1 MKHCLLALGLRCALV
16 LSFAALPAWA
26 DDARETPEVRAV
38 KRAAPSVVNIHTEKT
53 VVDRDS
59 VFAANAAKS
68 RKVNGMGTG
77 VVVDERGYI
86 VTNFHVVSEVD
97 VIRAVLQDGGDYLA
111 TVVKFD
117 REHDL
122 ALIRIETGKPLQVM
136 PLGTSSD
143 LMLAESVIAVGNAF
157 GYRHTV
163 TKGIISALSRDVEAN
178 ETQSYKNLIQTDA
191 SINPGNSGGPLLN
204 LNGEVIGI
212 NVAIRQGAQRI
223 GFAIPI
229 DDVRKIVAQLMSVEQ
244 LDRTYHGMSGRDLKT
259 GTQKMLIVENTQSD
273 SPAAK
278 AGLKAGD
285 VVLKVG
291 EKEIVDS
298 VDWERS
304 LLGKAAGASVP
315 VTVRRGDKT
324 ETLQLAL
331 APLTSGRT
339 RVHAEAPI
347 VARANNDSAD
357 AEKFWRLLGLKLAA
371 VPHDRAATIP
381 SKYHGGLLVV
391 EVKPQ
396 SSAASNGIRKDD
408 ILVGLRDFETL
419 SYDNV
424 NWILNQ
430 PIQPGQEN
438 LKYYVIRGQQTL
450 WGNIQLLAAD
460 QKGTAIR

>member
-1 MKHCLLALGLRCALV
+1 MKYRLLALATCCALL
-16 LSFAALPAWA
+16 LSPTAPVFGA

-59 VFAANAAKS
+59 VFAANPGKS

-86 VTNFHVVSEVD
+86 VTNFHVVAEVD
-97 VIRAVLQDGGDYLA
+97 VIRAVLQDGSDHQA
-111 TVVKFD
+111 TVVRHD

-122 ALIRIETGKPLQVM
+122 ALIRIDAGKPLQVM

-163 TKGIISALSRDVEAN
+163 TKGIVSALSRDVEAN

-229 DDVRKIVAQLMSVEQ
+229 DDVRKIVAQLLSVEQ
-244 LDRTYHGMSGRDLKT
+244 LDRNYHGLAARDIKSSS
-259 GTQKMLIVENTQSD
+259 QRMLIVENALPD

-291 EKEIVDS
+291 EKEIVDG

-304 LLGKAAGASVP
+304 LLGRPAGEAVP
-315 VTVRRGDKT
+315 VIVKRGEKT

-331 APLTSGRT
+331 APMTSGRA
-339 RVHAEAPI
+339 RMPVDY
-347 VARANNDSAD
+347 VARANNDTP
-357 AEKFWRLLGLKLAA
+357 EMERFWQRLGLRLTA
-371 VPHDRAATIP
+371 VPQDRAATIP
-381 SKYHGGLLVV
+381 SKYRGGLLVV
-391 EVKPQ
+391 DVRPQ
-396 SSAASNGIRKDD
+396 SSAALNGIRKDD

-424 NWILNQ
+424 NWILSQ

-438 LKYYVIRGQQTL
+438 MKYYVIRGQQTL
-450 WGNIQLLAAD
+450 FGNIQLLASD
-460 QKGTAIR
+460 QKATVIR

>member
-1 MKHCLLALGLRCALV
+1 
-16 LSFAALPAWA
+16 
-26 DDARETPEVRAV
+26 
-38 KRAAPSVVNIHTEKT
+38 
-53 VVDRDS
+53 
-59 VFAANAAKS
+59 
-68 RKVNGMGTG
+68 
-77 VVVDERGYI
+77 
-86 VTNFHVVSEVD
+86 
-97 VIRAVLQDGGDYLA
+97 
-111 TVVKFD
+111 
-117 REHDL
+117 
-122 ALIRIETGKPLQVM
+122 M

-163 TKGIISALSRDVEAN
+163 TKGIVSALSRDVEAN

-229 DDVRKIVAQLMSVEQ
+229 DDVRKIVAQLLSVEQ
-244 LDRTYHGMSGRDLKT
+244 LDRNFHGLAARDIKSSS
-259 GTQKMLIVENTQSD
+259 QRMLIVENALPD

-291 EKEIVDS
+291 EKEIVDG

-304 LLGKAAGASVP
+304 LLGRPAGEAVP
-315 VTVRRGDKT
+315 VIVKRGEKT

-331 APLTSGRT
+331 APMTSGRA
-339 RVHAEAPI
+339 RMPVDY
-347 VARANNDSAD
+347 VARANNDTP
-357 AEKFWRLLGLKLAA
+357 EMERFWQRLGLRLTA
-371 VPHDRAATIP
+371 VPQDRAATIP
-381 SKYHGGLLVV
+381 SKYRGGLLVV
-391 EVKPQ
+391 DVRPQ
-396 SSAASNGIRKDD
+396 SSAALNGIRKDD

-424 NWILNQ
+424 NWILSQ

-438 LKYYVIRGQQTL
+438 MKYYVIRGQQTL
-450 WGNIQLLAAD
+450 FGNIQLLASD
-460 QKGTAIR
+460 QKATVIR